1 MIYSL
6 VHVLNNI
13 FVIISTV
20 LSFNALRLYIATTT
34 ENVKNKET
42 QFDLS
47 CIGVIVSNILA
58 TICLNNLLV
67 FLSCLLASVSSII
80 ALVFALMAKKK
91 PDLSKAGFKIFGIL
105 TLVFTWISLLL
116 TKFF

>member
-80 ALVFALMAKKK
+80 ALVFALMAKKRS
-91 PDLSKAGFKIFGIL
+91 DLSKAGFKIFGVL

>member
-20 LSFNALRLYIATTT
+20 LSFNALRLYIASTT

-80 ALVFALMAKKK
+80 ALVFALMAKKRS
-91 PDLSKAGFKIFGIL
+91 DLSKAGFKIFGVL

>member
-20 LSFNALRLYIATTT
+20 LSFNALRLYIASTT

-47 CIGVIVSNILA
+47 CMGVIVSNILA

-67 FLSCLLASVSSII
+67 FLSCILASVSSII

-91 PDLSKAGFKIFGIL
+91 PDLSKAGFKIFGVL
-105 TLVFTWISLLL
+105 TLVFTWMSLILL
-116 TKFF
+116 KLF

>member
-1 MIYSL
+1 MFYSL
-6 VHVLNNI
+6 VYILNNI

>member
-20 LSFNALRLYIATTT
+20 LSFNALRLYIAATT

-58 TICLNNLLV
+58 TICINNLLV
-67 FLSCLLASVSSII
+67 FISCLLASVSSII
-80 ALVFALMAKKK
+80 ALVFALMAKKN
-91 PDLSKAGFKIFGIL
+91 PDLSKAGFKIFGVL
-105 TLVFTWISLLL
+105 TLIFVCASLLVL
-116 TKFF
+116 KIF

>member
-20 LSFNALRLYIATTT
+20 LSFNALRLYIASTT

-67 FLSCLLASVSSII
+67 FISCLLSSVSSII
-80 ALVFALMAKKK
+80 ALVFALMAKKRTN
-91 PDLSKAGFKIFGIL
+91 LSKAGFKIFGVM
-105 TLVFTWISLLL
+105 TLVFNCISLLL
-116 TKFF
+116 IKFF